1 MKSQLPGLMKERG
14 LEAIA
19 VLGGG
24 IDNPV
29 MTYMTGLARLMRS
42 MFVMRAN
49 GESLLVHNPMERDE
63 AAPTGL
69 PRMDFVQAGLKG
81 FTEEE
86 GSDAGGEARM
96 LCHVL
101 EKLGASGKVALYG
114 KVEANRL
121 LYQAELIKKKMSNI
135 EIVFDGEKSI
145 FDTARITKDAA
156 EINRMRDVG
165 RRTCEALAIA
175 RNLLFS
181 CRVSGHN
188 VVRPGGSLLKLGDL
202 REVLRGE
209 LTKRGLAERSGTIL
223 SMGRDS
229 AVPHNFGNDDAAV
242 EPGKTIIFDVFPGEI
257 GGGYAFDITRTY
269 CVGDVPAGVRRIYDD
284 VKEAHRL
291 SMEAL
296 EVDTFARVYQ
306 DKVCDFFEAR
316 GYATIRQN
324 EAIEEGYVHG
334 LGHGIG
340 LEVHERPRL
349 AGSQA
354 NVDKLIPGMVF
365 TVEPGLYFP
374 SKGMAVRIEDIV
386 FARPDGKFEV
396 LVEFPRELSGY
407 PGGLTDVA

>member
-1 MKSQLPGLMKERG
+1 MKSEIPGLMKERG
-14 LEAIA
+14 LDAIA

-24 IDNPV
+24 VDNPV

-49 GESLLVHNPMERDE
+49 GDCLLVHNPMERDE

-69 PRMDFVQAGLKG
+69 PRMDFVQAGLKR

-101 EKLGASGKVALYG
+101 EKLGAKGKVALYG

-121 LYQAELIKKKMSNI
+121 LYQADLIGKRMKDV
-135 EIVFDGEKSI
+135 EIVFDADKSI
-145 FDTARITKDAA
+145 FEVARFIKTPD
-156 EINRMRDVG
+156 EIEKMRDVG
-165 RRTCEALAIA
+165 RRTCEAIGIT
-175 RNLLFS
+175 RDFLFS
-181 CRVSGHN
+181 CGIEGSRVMK
-188 VVRPGGSLLKLGDL
+188 PKGGPLRIGDL
-202 REVLRGE
+202 RAMLRSE
-209 LTKRGLAERSGTIL
+209 LIKRGLVESSGTIL

-229 AVPHNFGNDDAAV
+229 AVPHNFGNDDAVV
-242 EPGKTIIFDVFPGEI
+242 EPGKTIIFDVFPVEI
-257 GGGYAFDITRTY
+257 GGGYVFDITRTY
-269 CVGDVPAGVRRIYDD
+269 CVGEIPPPVQKIYDD
-284 VKEAHRL
+284 VKEAHRM

-296 EVDTFARVYQ
+296 KIDTFARVYQ
-306 DKVCDFFEAR
+306 DKVCDFFESR

-324 EAIEEGYVHG
+324 EANVEGYVHG
-334 LGHGIG
+334 LGHGVG

-349 AGSQA
+349 GGSQA
-354 NVDKLIPGMVF
+354 NVDKLVPGVVV
-365 TVEPGLYFP
+365 TVEPGLYFE

-396 LVEFPRELSGY
+396 LVEFPRELNGY
-407 PGGLTDVA
+407 QAA